1 MALVIDDS
9 ELYIP
14 RFSSICTRCIHLNLD
29 PDAKQPTCKAFPS
42 GIPDQIWEGKN
53 DHTQPYPGDRGI
65 QFELRKTL
73 EV

>member
-1 MALVIDDS
+1 MAIVLDDS

-14 RFSSICTRCIHLNLD
+14 RFSNICCRCVHWNMD

-42 GIPDQIWEGKN
+42 VIPDEIWVGKN

-65 QFELRKTL
+65 QFQQITEL
-73 EV
+73 